1 MNTEEFEKARTE
13 ITDVDLIKKA
23 RDLLSELCKTGGK
36 SFRMTVPPRIDDT
49 DMIFSEL
56 IKRYQ
61 QGLSAGNAGY
71 NFLAEYEEKFIVFHT
86 KEYKHLTELQMDN
99 LKDILWTIVKGR
111 QGEGKKSENN
121 YYVCNQDE
129 PYAQKVID
137 IILEGETEKLK
148 AKKL

>member
-1 MNTEEFEKARTE
+1 MFNTTTGEYSPFVKEEKTTGDVNSNFSIKA
-13 ITDVDLIKKA
+13 D
-23 RDLLSELCKTGGK
+23 
-36 SFRMTVPPRIDDT
+36 
-49 DMIFSEL
+49 
-56 IKRYQ
+56 Q

>member
-1 MNTEEFEKARTE
+1 METCMKCG
-13 ITDVDLIKKA
+13 IKYY
-23 RDLLSELCKTGGK
+23 SSTGNMEQVCGNCK
-36 SFRMTVPPRIDDT
+36 I
-49 DMIFSEL
+49 IIQNE
-56 IKRYQ
+56 Q

-121 YYVCNQDE
+121 YYVCNQH
-129 PYAQKVID
+129 
-137 IILEGETEKLK
+137 
-148 AKKL
+148 KK